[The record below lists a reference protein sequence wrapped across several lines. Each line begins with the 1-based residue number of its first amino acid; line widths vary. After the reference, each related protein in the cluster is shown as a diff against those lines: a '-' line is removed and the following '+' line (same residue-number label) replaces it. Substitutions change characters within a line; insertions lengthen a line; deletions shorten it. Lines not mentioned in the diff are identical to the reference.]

1 MDKKKV
7 VYGLSVGIV
16 SIACIGAVCFLRYQD
31 SKPVISYSETAD
43 EYREFPVLDES
54 EEIHL
59 DAPVY
64 ELDASGNIKDAAV
77 AEMVE
82 NSIPKEAV
90 SYITDADGNTIC
102 FYPVKMKSGES
113 IVVPV
118 SEDKKV
124 TVNEDSLD
132 VTDESKSI
140 KYLGASAGDISG
152 LENAGYTP
160 FLLGSGLYTK
170 ENATVSISGNNE
182 VIQNSPD
189 LYIRWNTGED
199 GLTLEAY
206 VLAYESNDCLKIEYA
221 DTKDLKEYTDT
232 EIFELVS
239 AMF

>member
-1 MDKKKV
+1 
-7 VYGLSVGIV
+7 
-16 SIACIGAVCFLRYQD
+16 
-31 SKPVISYSETAD
+31 
-43 EYREFPVLDES
+43 
-54 EEIHL
+54 
-59 DAPVY
+59 
-64 ELDASGNIKDAAV
+64 
-77 AEMVE
+77 
-82 NSIPKEAV
+82 
-90 SYITDADGNTIC
+90 
-102 FYPVKMKSGES
+102 MKSGES

-118 SEDKKV
+118 SSNEKV

-140 KYLGASAGDISG
+140 KYLGVSAGDVSG
-152 LENAGYTP
+152 LENAGFTP

-206 VLAYESNDCLKIEYA
+206 VLAYEAGDCLKIEYA

-239 AMF
+239 SMF